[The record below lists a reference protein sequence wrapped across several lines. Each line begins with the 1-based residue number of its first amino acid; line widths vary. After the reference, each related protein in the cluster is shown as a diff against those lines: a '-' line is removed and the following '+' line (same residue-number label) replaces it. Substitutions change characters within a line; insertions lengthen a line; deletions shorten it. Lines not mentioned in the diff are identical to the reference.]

1 MGIRVPR
8 PWRLDSPRIS
18 GASLNCFSIRSRPL
32 LGWNPNVCGDVVKH
46 LSLSRRSQNDREG
59 VLANILYPI
68 QIGPND
74 REGVLAS
81 SLEHIH
87 RLVGFYQLHMFLL
100 QLPVQDLRLVSLDEL
115 QGVSSAYY
123 DR

>member
-1 MGIRVPR
+1 MVIRVPR

-87 RLVGFYQLHMFLL
+87 RLVGFYHKSLL
-100 QLPVQDLRLVSLDEL
+100 RRKNSI
-115 QGVSSAYY
+115 SYY
-123 DR
+123 WDYAG